1 MPDRVVP
8 AIERLLED
16 LGVDIVEERVLR
28 FVVQEIHD
36 GRSLEEALAEPYVL
50 NNTTDVWRRE
60 ILERP
65 EVVKAVEEEIEK
77 SFKSRGGE

>member
-8 AIERLLED
+8 AIQRLFEG

-28 FVVQEIHD
+28 FVIQEIHD
-36 GRSLEEALAEPYVL
+36 CKSLEEALAEPYVV
-50 NNTTDVWRRE
+50 NNTTEAWRRE

-65 EVVKAVEEEIEK
+65 ELVKAVEEEIRK
-77 SFKSRGGE
+77 AFSRRCE